1 MNVSAGW
8 LSRPWGDVLAL
19 AGGAL
24 MPFAFAP
31 VGAYPLAVLLVATLL
46 WSWEGQTP
54 LRAAWRGA
62 LFGFG
67 LFSVGIYWVFISLHD
82 YGSAPAA
89 FAALTTLSL
98 VLLMASYAA
107 VTGYLVAYLAPISG
121 PRRWLLLAPAIW
133 AILEWV
139 RSWLFSGFSWLSLGY
154 SQIDGP
160 LAGLAPYLG
169 TFGVGWAVWV
179 SAGLVML
186 LLRSRWPAR
195 IGWSFLALLLWC
207 GSWALGQVTWVER
220 AGDPLRVSL
229 IQGNISQEL
238 KWLPEQLEQSL
249 AVYVGLSLD
258 VGDESDLIIWP
269 ETAIP
274 AFYSDIER
282 DFIPALEAE
291 AKRSQTD
298 YLSGIPA
305 GSWETGIFYNAVV
318 SIGSSHGFYHKR
330 HLVPFGEYLPLRV
343 ILDFFSHFVEIP
355 MSDFTAGAL
364 NQPLLQAAGY
374 PIGVSICYEAAFG
387 NEIRRS
393 LPQATFLVNL
403 SNDAWFGNSSAPHQ
417 HLQMARMRALESGR
431 YMARATNTGI
441 SAFIDARGNVMA
453 QTSQFAA
460 EVLQGVVQPLSGA
473 TPYVRLGDGG
483 ALVLFS
489 ALFSVA
495 LAWARRR

>member
-1 MNVSAGW
+1 M
-8 LSRPWGDVLAL
+8 SRPWGDALAL
-19 AGGAL
+19 AGGA
-24 MPFAFAP
+24 MVPFAFAP

-54 LRAAWRGA
+54 LRAVWRGA

-82 YGSAPAA
+82 FGSAPAA

-98 VLLMASYAA
+98 ILLMASYAA
-107 VTGYLVAYLAPISG
+107 ATGYLVTYFAPQSG
-121 PRRWLLLAPAIW
+121 PRRWLLVAPAVW
-133 AILEWV
+133 AILEWM

-160 LAGLAPYLG
+160 LGGLAPYLG

-186 LLRSRWPAR
+186 VLRSCWPAR
-195 IGWSFLALLLWC
+195 IGWSLLALLLWC

-229 IQGNISQEL
+229 VQGNISQEL

-305 GSWETGIFYNAVV
+305 GSWETGVFYNAVV

-343 ILDFFSHFVEIP
+343 ILDFFSRFVEIP

-364 NQPLLQAAGY
+364 DQPLLHAAGY
-374 PIGVSICYEAAFG
+374 PVGVSICYEAAFG

-393 LPQATFLVNL
+393 LPQARFLVNL

-417 HLQMARMRALESGR
+417 HLQMARMRALETGR

-441 SAFIDARGNVMA
+441 SAFIDARGRVIS
-453 QTSQFAA
+453 QSSQFTA
-460 EVLQGVVQPLSGA
+460 EVLQGTVQPLSGA

-489 ALFSVA
+489 ALFSLA
-495 LAWARRR
+495 LAWARRG